1 MANFMDLVMANLRG
15 EPAPTTVA
23 TTSAV
28 PAAPATT
35 SPITPPGTPGATPET
50 LGMTSFNNGQNWTNP
65 AGAGLNAS
73 GALLPGYKYAT
84 YSNGVGQGTPQ
95 QIGDIGLLGQTVT
108 GNAPPPAGS
117 YNPNITAGPQ
127 TYARPGGMTGN
138 TKPAPTGQ
146 SNILQRLAQALM
158 ARKGA
163 SSSSPTGQ
171 VVNLGNGIQQWQG
184 SSGTPGQSSLG
195 WDPSVLGKPA
205 TMGSSPLPSGNP
217 YYSQLAQMLT
227 QRFGGNGITS
237 AGQNGLLKN
246 NSLYSNYLK

>member
-15 EPAPTTVA
+15 EPAPATVA
-23 TTSAV
+23 TTPAV
-28 PAAPATT
+28 PAAPATA

-50 LGMTSFNNGQNWTNP
+50 LGMTPFNNGQNWTNP

-127 TYARPGGMTGN
+127 TSARPGGATGN
-138 TKPAPTGQ
+138 TKPAPVGQPLGQ
-146 SNILQRLAQALM
+146 SNILQRLAQALQ
-158 ARKGA
+158 AQRGISAAGA
-163 SSSSPTGQ
+163 KTTPTT
-171 VVNLGNGIQQWQG
+171 GN
-184 SSGTPGQSSLG
+184 S
-195 WDPSVLGKPA
+195 
-205 TMGSSPLPSGNP
+205 

>member
-1 MANFMDLVMANLRG
+1 MGIWEEISKGWGL
-15 EPAPTTVA
+15 PAPAA
-23 TTSAV
+23 TATPTPTATPAV
-28 PAAPATT
+28 SVPHPV
-35 SPITPPGTPGATPET
+35 TPPGTPGATPAS
-50 LGMTSFNNGQNWTNP
+50 LGMIPTADGQNWTNP
-65 AGAGLNAS
+65 VGAGLDAS

-95 QIGDIGLLGQTVT
+95 QIGDVGLLGQTVT

-138 TKPAPTGQ
+138 TKPAPVGQPLGQ
-146 SNILQRLAQALM
+146 SNILQRLAQALQAQRGLSTAG
-158 ARKGA
+158 ARTT
-163 SSSSPTGQ
+163 PT
-171 VVNLGNGIQQWQG
+171 
-184 SSGTPGQSSLG
+184 T
-195 WDPSVLGKPA
+195 
-205 TMGSSPLPSGNP
+205 GNP

>member
-1 MANFMDLVMANLRG
+1 MGIWEEISKGWGL
-15 EPAPTTVA
+15 PAPAA
-23 TTSAV
+23 TATPTPTATPAV
-28 PAAPATT
+28 SVPHPV
-35 SPITPPGTPGATPET
+35 TPPGTPGATPAS
-50 LGMTSFNNGQNWTNP
+50 LGMIPTADGQNWTNP
-65 AGAGLNAS
+65 VGAGLDAS

-95 QIGDIGLLGQTVT
+95 QIGDVGLLGQTVT

-205 TMGSSPLPSGNP
+205 TMGSSLLSSGNP